1 MTVNQQISPS
11 ALRAYKATKY
21 VNGNPQKML
30 LEAKKA
36 KRITSQ
42 FMTKGGA
49 KAAAK
54 RMKLLKKTVKDG
66 KGLLDTLLKKVP
78 GGTGA
83 AKAGRLSQLFGILAG
98 VAGATLVLK
107 LNEALQNAQEI
118 VSDRLSADISKTL
131 STVQLVKSKLDTT
144 NKKVDELKLQDQRT
158 RDRVFSLE
166 KQLPDIKKSGNDAL
180 YEVRKGREILEGK
193 ISESKKQANDAL
205 YETRQG
211 RKILDE
217 KIDANKKLA
226 NDNLYEIRQGRQ
238 ILEGKIS
245 ATNNR
250 FDAINEKIEGLK
262 NQAKGV
268 STAVFDGLKAE
279 FVTLTNT
286 VKISL
291 AKTEAVEKKVDG
303 IPPTIISIRKELEKI
318 KPDEI
323 VATTIK
329 YVDGKIEEI
338 KNILR
343 KDIQPKIESQGKELE
358 KVGGVTVTTYEGV
371 SKSLRDTYNLS
382 FEAGAAKWNEDIR
395 AAQAEALKATSAT
408 VSSNLTTTSAQTA
421 QQIDKLRTEIKT
433 DLSQQTKELEK
444 VKTDLEKTKQ
454 AIPSPAEL
462 NNIKI
467 QTGNLN
473 QKIPQ
478 LERDIKDQKK
488 VNDAAIPK
496 LDDIVSKLGFIPALT
511 ANAIRPDIPTLP
523 AIEAA
528 TGTAMCKSMN
538 GGCSGRKID
547 DAVGNINSNT
557 NNNLNNAV
565 DALNTGA
572 NAALLAGQQT
582 ILQRLGDQ
590 MPGGVTGKLT
600 RFSKWLQLD
609 RALNLMIFAATVHNA
624 MMLSNDIGQTLL
636 GAINN
641 VLQLIGLKDDDGQA
655 FNLGEVISNGVE
667 NVIKG
672 IIGTDNYVALTE
684 AVAKANRIY
693 QATQNVINSF
703 LNVSQTILQ
712 ASELIAAYT
721 GKIGNALKKGGVIL
735 ENAYGWM
742 NPQPKFNRV
751 TQTLEALQNGASTIQ
766 MVTQAPLDVVNA
778 VTEFTTASTEFVK
791 AVKED
796 DKPQNKA
803 VETPEPDELK
813 ANETQGKADSQPL
826 TFDFSDLFDGED

>member
-395 AAQAEALKATSAT
+395 AAQKELLKSTTAT

-454 AIPSPAEL
+454 AIPTPAEL

-478 LERDIKDQKK
+478 LEKDIKDQKK

-547 DAVGNINSNT
+547 DAVGNINNNT
-557 NNNLNNAV
+557 NNNVNNAL

-572 NAALLAGQQT
+572 NAVQLGMLTT
-582 ILQRLGDQ
+582 INNKLGDQ
-590 MPGGVTGKLT
+590 LPGGLAGKLT
-600 RFSKWLQLD
+600 RFSKWLHLD
-609 RALNLMIFAATVHNA
+609 RVLNLMILGATVHNA
-624 MMLSNDIGQTLL
+624 MMLSNDLGQTLL
-636 GAINN
+636 GIVNN
-641 VLQLIGLKDDDGQA
+641 VLQLIGLKDDNGEA
-655 FNLGEVISNGVE
+655 FNLGEIISSGVE
-667 NVIKG
+667 NFIKG
-672 IIGTDNYVALTE
+672 VVGTENYTALTE
-684 AVAKANRIY
+684 AFAKANRIY
-693 QATQNVINSF
+693 QATTNVLNSF
-703 LNVSQTILQ
+703 LNLSQTILQ

-766 MVTQAPLDVVNA
+766 MVTQAPLDVINA
-778 VTEFTTASTEFVK
+778 TTELTTASTEFVK

-803 VETPEPDELK
+803 VDTPEPDELK
-813 ANETQGKADSQPL
+813 AKESQAQTDSQPFV
-826 TFDFSDLFDGED
+826 FDFSDLFDGED